1 VRGLV
6 PALLLL
12 ATSAVTIPPRRGVVS
27 RPREREVPGVVGS
40 PTARPS
46 GGARPIPRF
55 EDLAKKAGLT
65 VSHIA
70 SPEKMYIVEAMSGG
84 VGFIDC
90 DNDGKL
96 DIVVAN
102 GSTVDRYKK
111 GGDLMVTLY
120 HQDGT
125 NGDLRFSDITQSA
138 GLTTRG
144 WGMGVAVGDFNN
156 DGWQDLYVTGY
167 GGGVL
172 YENLGNCKFKDVTE
186 QAGVRAEGFQQGA
199 AWGDYDRDGNVDLFV
214 TRYLHFD
221 VNHIPENIKN
231 GCPLM
236 SVRVHCGPLGLAGD
250 TNFLFRNRG
259 GGDFEDVTKKAGV
272 DNSPGSY
279 GMQPLWFDYDND
291 GWPDLYVSN
300 DAGPNY
306 LYHNQHDGTFEDVS
320 AISGTSVDANGN
332 PQGSMAVDA
341 ADIDHDGLLDL
352 FVANFM
358 FQYSTL
364 YWNRGPQWFE
374 DISAQAHLI
383 APTSPYVGWGGG
395 FLDVDNSG
403 WADILVTFGHVYPQA
418 DLITG
423 YGTYRQPIKL
433 FRNNH
438 DRTFE
443 DVSTMSG
450 LDKFRRSWRGV
461 AFGDVNNDG
470 KVDAVVVDADG
481 PPLLLINRTQTT
493 NHAVLFRLVGTKSNR
508 AAIGAR
514 VTVLAGDLKQFDEVR
529 GGTGL
534 FSQNDLRLHFGLGQN
549 TVMNTVEVSWPSGAE
564 ETFQN
569 LPTDFIYTIEESKG
583 VQKKVSFATADS
595 SSAVVHGNPTRHIN

>member
-1 VRGLV
+1 MRGLV
-6 PALLLL
+6 LASLLVITCAAQNPSRQEAASYGVGREAPSATVSPA
-12 ATSAVTIPPRRGVVS
+12 S
-27 RPREREVPGVVGS
+27 RSSETG
-40 PTARPS
+40 TA
-46 GGARPIPRF
+46 IPRF
-55 EDLAKKAGLT
+55 EDIAKKAGLT
-65 VSHIA
+65 VSHIS

-102 GSTVDRYKK
+102 GSTVDRYRK

-125 NGDLRFSDITQSA
+125 NGGMHFSDITESA

-172 YENLGNCKFKDVTE
+172 YQNLGNCKFKDVTE

-214 TRYLHFD
+214 SRYLHFD

-236 SVRVHCGPLGLAGD
+236 TVRVHCGPLGLLGD
-250 TNFLFRNRG
+250 TNVLFQSRG
-259 GGDFEDVTKKAGV
+259 DGTFEDVTKKAGV

-306 LYHNQHDGTFEDVS
+306 LYHNRHDGTFEDVS
-320 AISGTSVDANGN
+320 AISGTAVDANGN

-352 FVANFM
+352 LVANFM
-358 FQYSTL
+358 FQYTTL

-383 APTSPYVGWGGG
+383 PGTSPYVGWGAG
-395 FLDVDNSG
+395 FLDYDNSG
-403 WADILVTFGHVYPQA
+403 WADIMVTSGHVYPQA

-443 DVSTMSG
+443 DVSGVSG
-450 LDKFRRSWRGV
+450 LDKFRRSWRGI

-481 PPLLLINRTQTT
+481 PPVLLVNRTQTT
-493 NHAVLFRLVGTKSNR
+493 NHAVLFHLVGTKSNR

-514 VTVLAGDLKQFDEVR
+514 VTVTSGDLMQFSEVR

-549 TVMNTVEVSWPSGAE
+549 TVMKTVEVSWPSGAK

-569 LPTDFIYTIEESKG
+569 LPADFIYTIEENKG
-583 VQKKVSFATADS
+583 VPTKTPLAVADS
-595 SSAVVHGNPTRHIN
+595 SPGTTRGKARSDIK